1 MRNWHSLY
9 EILLFPISVI
19 YFATFMLGLG
29 NLITNE
35 AFSAFISIDNE
46 MVLLI
51 ANCLMRTGTFLITHF
66 PFLFLIRLVARK
78 AGSATTMISAV
89 SGYISYL
96 VVTMY
101 FCRQDLPSTAYS
113 SILGL
118 SMTTASSATMRGGV
132 HYPLQTG
139 IIATAIVALITLGS
153 YNSSR
158 SRSEYSFFS
167 FITRDTWCVIR
178 TVVLCSIAGFAVTL
192 GWPHVLKAISTALEY
207 IARDTTNPVN
217 LMLYGILERILGI
230 FNLGTLIRSPF
241 WYSASGGSWIS
252 IAGANIAGDVNI
264 WTSQLESSALSGMS
278 GRFITPY
285 YVMNL
290 FAVPGL
296 LWGMH
301 SLQTDALERR
311 RKRMFYVIV
320 TLMSL
325 FSGSLL
331 PLELT
336 LFLLCPLLFFFHIGF
351 MGILYGVFQ
360 SMHVYLGYFYHGTST
375 MTAMPGTLLEFLSY
389 IQNNG
394 MHNSLF
400 LVAEAGAVSFVIYFL
415 MTRFYFKY
423 LALDLFHTG
432 LRDEV
437 IKGTIDAVGGV
448 ENIKL
453 IHSGTERL
461 VLSLYD
467 NTRLNVAKLLELGAI
482 RVTETK
488 AGYAIGYG
496 SRSTMIRIGIT
507 KYMRDNI
514 RSA

>member
-9 EILLFPISVI
+9 EILVFPINVL

-35 AFSAFISIDNE
+35 AFSAFISIDSDF
-46 MVLLI
+46 VILL
-51 ANCLMRTGTFLITHF
+51 ADCLLRTGTFLIAQF

-78 AGSATTMISAV
+78 SGSATTMLSAV
-89 SGYISYL
+89 CGYITYL

-118 SMTTASSATMRGGV
+118 SMTTASSAVMRGGV

-153 YNSSR
+153 HNSSR
-158 SRSEYSFFS
+158 SLSEYRFFG
-167 FITRDTWCVIR
+167 FISRDTWCVIR
-178 TVVLCSIAGFAVTL
+178 TVLLCALAAFAVTYA
-192 GWPHVLKAISTALEY
+192 WPYVLRMITAAIDY

-217 LMLYGILERILGI
+217 LMLYGIMERILGI
-230 FNLGTLIRSPF
+230 LNLGTLIRSPF

-252 IAGANIAGDVNI
+252 MAGTNIAGDVNI
-264 WTSQLESSALSGMS
+264 WTSQYEASSLAGMS

-285 YVMNL
+285 YVINL

-296 LWGMH
+296 LWAMY
-301 SLQTDALERR
+301 SLQTDVLERR
-311 RKRMFYVIV
+311 RRRMFYVIV
-320 TLMSL
+320 SLMSI

-331 PLELT
+331 PLELS
-336 LFLLCPLLFFFHIGF
+336 LFLLCPLLFFFHVGF

-360 SMHVYLGYFYHGTST
+360 SMHIYLGFFYHGTST

-389 IQNNG
+389 IQNTGLQNA
-394 MHNSLF
+394 LIRI
-400 LVAEAGAVSFVIYFL
+400 AVTGVISFFIYFL
-415 MTRFYFKY
+415 MTRFYFRY

-432 LRDEV
+432 VKDEV
-437 IKGTIDAVGGV
+437 IRGTIDAVGGV

-461 VLSLYD
+461 VISLYD
-467 NTRLNVAKLLELGAI
+467 SQSLNVDKLKEYGAI

-496 SRSTMIRIGIT
+496 ARSTMIRIGIT

-514 RSA
+514 RGA